1 MTDMQLSQ
9 DQAARKIAELTEY
22 LNKLNYH
29 YHVLDESLI
38 PDHEF
43 DALFHELQTL
53 EAAYPDLI
61 LENSPSRKVGGRVL
75 EGFNE
80 ITHEKPMLSLSNA
93 FNNEDVRKFDERIA
107 ERLGTSNIIY
117 YAEPKL
123 DGLAVSIMYE
133 AGRLQFAATRGDGIT
148 GEDITEN
155 IKTIK
160 SLPHQLQGDYPAR
173 LEVRGEVFM
182 RKAVLEK
189 LNQSQL
195 KQGLKPF
202 ANPRNAAAGSLR
214 QLDSR
219 IAAKRNLSFY
229 CYSVGVNEGNQRE
242 IQAHSEW
249 LEAVKSWGVPVC
261 TLNKKV
267 TNVKGLLDYYRDM
280 GEKRDGL
287 AFEIDGVV
295 YKVDALSQQETLGYI
310 ARSPRFAIAHKYPA
324 MEERTILRD
333 VEFQVGRT
341 GAITPVAKLEPVE
354 VGGVTVSNA
363 TLHNADEIERLGVM
377 IGDEVIVHRAGDVIP
392 KVVRAVV
399 ENRDPDAVRAIKF
412 PTECPICHS
421 PIVRIEG
428 EAIARCS
435 GGFICEAQKLE
446 GLKHF
451 VSRKA
456 MDIDGLGERW
466 LEIFLQEKV
475 IERIEDLFVMSK
487 ERLLELPR
495 MGEKSASNIL
505 ASIEKSKTP
514 KFANF
519 IYALGIREVGEATSR
534 TLSDHYKTL
543 DELMLASLE
552 ELQTLD
558 DIGPIVA
565 KHIVTFFAL
574 SDHREMIERL
584 LSYGVTIQYEEKKE
598 AGEVSEAPLEGETW
612 VITGTLAEF
621 GRSDAKELLLE
632 LGAKVTGSVSSN
644 TSFLLAGE
652 KAGSKLTQAEKLGV
666 PVKSEAEFIE
676 LLKTHG
682 KR

>member
-1 MTDMQLSQ
+1 
-9 DQAARKIAELTEY
+9 
-22 LNKLNYH
+22 
-29 YHVLDESLI
+29 
-38 PDHEF
+38 
-43 DALFHELQTL
+43 
-53 EAAYPDLI
+53 
-61 LENSPSRKVGGRVL
+61 
-75 EGFNE
+75 
-80 ITHEKPMLSLSNA
+80 
-93 FNNEDVRKFDERIA
+93 
-107 ERLGTSNIIY
+107 
-117 YAEPKL
+117 
-123 DGLAVSIMYE
+123 
-133 AGRLQFAATRGDGIT
+133 
-148 GEDITEN
+148 
-155 IKTIK
+155 
-160 SLPHQLQGDYPAR
+160 
-173 LEVRGEVFM
+173 
-182 RKAVLEK
+182 
-189 LNQSQL
+189 
-195 KQGLKPF
+195 
-202 ANPRNAAAGSLR
+202 
-214 QLDSR
+214 
-219 IAAKRNLSFY
+219 
-229 CYSVGVNEGNQRE
+229 
-242 IQAHSEW
+242 
-249 LEAVKSWGVPVC
+249 
-261 TLNKKV
+261 
-267 TNVKGLLDYYRDM
+267 
-280 GEKRDGL
+280 L

-363 TLHNADEIERLGVM
+363 TLHNADEIERLRVM

-399 ENRDPDAVRAIKF
+399 ENRHPDTVRAIEF

-534 TLSDHYKTL
+534 TLADHYKTL
-543 DELMLASLE
+543 DELMVASLE

-584 LSYGVTIQYEEKKE
+584 LSYGVTIQYEAKTE
-598 AGEVSEAPLEGETW
+598 AGETSESPLDGETW
-612 VITGTLAEF
+612 VITGPLAEC
-621 GRSDAKELLLE
+621 GRSDAKDLLLE

-666 PVKSEAEFIE
+666 PVKSEAEFLE
-676 LLKTHG
+676 LLKIHG